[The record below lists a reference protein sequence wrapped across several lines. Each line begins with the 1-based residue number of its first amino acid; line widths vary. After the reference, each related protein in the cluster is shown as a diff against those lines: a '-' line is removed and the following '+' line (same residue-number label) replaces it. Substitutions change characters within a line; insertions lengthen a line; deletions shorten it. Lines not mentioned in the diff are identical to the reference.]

1 MKLASYHLVFPKG
14 DQANNCPATLDS
26 VSNYG
31 FIKNA
36 LEGDA
41 LKLVFPDYIANADTD
56 TADTADTANN
66 DDDDDDDI
74 DNNNCMAACLERGA
88 DQSLAGYAM
97 PHRRYNASD
106 TSFTSFNDW
115 FSKQCSAVEVCL
127 MNYYDQEYDIEN
139 YWVPNYGTREPKLN
153 QALKY
158 GERNTK
164 CFQSFLGHDFQVKA
178 TRDGSI
184 IANFR
189 VEFPLLLAF
198 GAASPQPLYQKGH
211 FDNQIRGTLQ
221 TEWKKKDV
229 AQRTFSPLGFSKG
242 KLPPD
247 VFGAM
252 GAFYYNNRNHKYG
265 EEWRGKGV
273 FVNWWDSNVSMIQIP
288 WSIKDYWQ
296 KRLVDLVSDWAGV
309 PVEQTVMYGLRQYES
324 GARLLTHVD
333 RLSTHVVSLIV
344 NVAQGGLEEEWP
356 VEVFDHFG
364 RLHEIVMEP
373 GDMVY
378 YESAKNLHSR
388 NRPLVGKDA
397 FYTNLFTHYRPVG
410 EGDNWY
416 KNPTEV
422 GRESVLEV
430 EGECHVPKEVVSKET
445 EYLGYGRVKCDDPR
459 LGKNISP
466 SLFKVESANDLI
478 AWWERTAPDAIE
490 EEEVVVVHRGE
501 DNDGGATEE
510 FDDDDDDY
518 EEEDDDDY
526 YSDDDIGDDG
536 RRDDGKDE
544 L

>member
-1 MKLASYHLVFPKG
+1 
-14 DQANNCPATLDS
+14 
-26 VSNYG
+26 
-31 FIKNA
+31 
-36 LEGDA
+36 
-41 LKLVFPDYIANADTD
+41 
-56 TADTADTANN
+56 
-66 DDDDDDDI
+66 
-74 DNNNCMAACLERGA
+74 
-88 DQSLAGYAM
+88 
-97 PHRRYNASD
+97 
-106 TSFTSFNDW
+106 
-115 FSKQCSAVEVCL
+115 
-127 MNYYDQEYDIEN
+127 
-139 YWVPNYGTREPKLN
+139 
-153 QALKY
+153 
-158 GERNTK
+158 
-164 CFQSFLGHDFQVKA
+164 
-178 TRDGSI
+178 
-184 IANFR
+184 
-189 VEFPLLLAF
+189 
-198 GAASPQPLYQKGH
+198 
-211 FDNQIRGTLQ
+211 
-221 TEWKKKDV
+221 
-229 AQRTFSPLGFSKG
+229 
-242 KLPPD
+242 
-247 VFGAM
+247 
-252 GAFYYNNRNHKYG
+252 
-265 EEWRGKGV
+265 
-273 FVNWWDSNVSMIQIP
+273 MIQIP

-397 FYTNLFTHYRPVG
+397 YYTNLFTHYRPVG
-410 EGDNWY
+410 GGDYWY
-416 KNPTEV
+416 KEPTEV